1 MIEKKVQ
8 DENVLQLELREG
20 IWNGKIPLQLSLAP
34 HEALGQLP
42 PPMFILI
49 PRMSYL
55 PVISSK
61 IRSHFLSSVAVHEDC
76 IWFEEGK
83 SGIPLKWETPVGVL
97 YDLLGDGVLPWR
109 LTVHFQNFPDKELM
123 RIRGPAVVQQTF
135 FSTLKQAVFLL
146 HNSANP
152 VLDLERNRQLRIW
165 NKAVVE
171 GDLSSWMAVNQA
183 LSEPKVSI
191 NVKPSLPV
199 RIYLSGFGKGLDL
212 KPFQRQLR
220 ETSDSGIT
228 VGEVIFQIL
237 PGLKN
242 IAPEAFEVVVQGLSV
257 PLKTGVVWLSTQAR
271 NPDLYLYIVVR
282 RIQGRPAARSEEKL
296 KI

>member
-1 MIEKKVQ
+1 MSEKKAQ
-8 DENVLQLELREG
+8 DDSLLHLELKEG
-20 IWNGKIPLQLSLAP
+20 IWNGKIPLQLSLARP
-34 HEALGQLP
+34 EALGQLP

-76 IWFEEGK
+76 IWFEEGE
-83 SGIPLKWETPVGVL
+83 SGLPLKWETPVGVL
-97 YDLLGDGVLPWR
+97 YDLLGGGVVPWQ
-109 LTVHFQNFPDKELM
+109 LTVHFQNFPDNKLM
-123 RIRGPAVVQQTF
+123 RIKGPAVVMQTF
-135 FSTLKQAVFLL
+135 FTTLKQAVFLL
-146 HNSANP
+146 HNSAKP
-152 VLDLERNRQLRIW
+152 VLDLERSRQLQIW
-165 NKAVVE
+165 EKAVME
-171 GDLSSWMAVNQA
+171 GDLSYWMAVHKA
-183 LSEPKVSI
+183 LSEPKGSI

-199 RIYLSGFGKGLDL
+199 RIYLSGFGKALDL
-212 KPFQRQLR
+212 RPFQRQLR
-220 ETSDSGIT
+220 ETSWSNMT

-242 IAPEAFEVVVQGLSV
+242 IAVETFEVVVQGLPV
-257 PLKTGVVWLSTQAR
+257 PLKTGLAWLSTQAR

-282 RIQGRPAARSEEKL
+282 RIQGRAVVRPEEKL